1 LAVRER
7 NEVGSLRQFYF
18 DTYLNIAGL
27 HFTNPTLENDFSFGV
42 PRNNNKLE
50 VSDVNDFANVLE
62 TKVGLLDAIAVSDLF
77 LVQIHKD
84 LLSLKTKWSPRVKNI
99 LF

>member
-7 NEVGSLRQFYF
+7 NKVESLREFYF

-42 PRNNNKLE
+42 PRNNNKLK
-50 VSDVNDFANVLE
+50 VSDVNEFADALE
-62 TKVGLLDAIAVSDLF
+62 TKVDMLETITVSDL
-77 LVQIHKD
+77 L
-84 LLSLKTKWSPRVKNI
+84 
-99 LF
+99 